1 MSNTFEVGD
10 IVRHRCF
17 RDEGRVLPSDERYLD
32 RVMVTFGNDFIKWP
46 VREVDLVLIR
56 ANGPSLRVIKGGK
69 T

>member
-1 MSNTFEVGD
+1 MSSTFQEGD

-17 RDEGRVLPSDERYLD
+17 RDNGRVLPNDERYID
-32 RVMVTFGNDFIKWP
+32 RVMVTFGNDSIKWP

-56 ANGPSLRVIKGGK
+56 ASGPSLRVINGDK